1 MQASRGE
8 RGHRRGGGR
17 GARQA
22 VGGSGY
28 TRRLVS
34 TSESEVDEYPPLKWP
49 PLLMGSFIYA
59 RLFDTPAK

>member
-1 MQASRGE
+1 MYNAGLQSGKGGAGV
-8 RGHRRGGGR
+8 GGGR
-17 GARQA
+17 GTRQA

-49 PLLMGSFIYA
+49 PLLMGSFI
-59 RLFDTPAK
+59 